1 MANDERILSRTFA
14 GGVGKTAVQ
23 LRRNDCYGDQ
33 RVRREQA
40 QAVSGQIRAIPM
52 LCKNQLGGKNIRI
65 VAQ

>member
-1 MANDERILSRTFA
+1 MILSCTYA

-40 QAVSGQIRAIPM
+40 QTVSGQIS
-52 LCKNQLGGKNIRI
+52 KNKLGGKNIRI

>member
-1 MANDERILSRTFA
+1 MANDEMILSCTYA

-40 QAVSGQIRAIPM
+40 QTVSGQIS
-52 LCKNQLGGKNIRI
+52 KNQLGGKNIRI
-65 VAQ
+65 VAR

>member
-1 MANDERILSRTFA
+1 MILSCTSA

-23 LRRNDCYGDQ
+23 LRRNDCNGDQ

-40 QAVSGQIRAIPM
+40 QTVSGQIRAILM
-52 LCKNQLGGKNIRI
+52 LCKNQLGGKNLRI

>member
-1 MANDERILSRTFA
+1 MILSCTYA

-40 QAVSGQIRAIPM
+40 QTVSGQIRAILM
-52 LCKNQLGGKNIRI
+52 LCKNQLSGKNLRI

>member
-23 LRRNDCYGDQ
+23 LRRNDCNGDQ

-40 QAVSGQIRAIPM
+40 QTVSGQIRVIPI